1 MDHLDSFGSLPASPA
16 TIYERKRGPRVDQ
29 ERPPR
34 TTHNDKITDFSS
46 PPTIS
51 PSFSPP
57 FLDDMY
63 HDYNMES
70 YGTSYRP
77 WLSVYAPSRLERP
90 ERRPSGILHPVSP
103 DWLGARFSSRLQ
115 YAVEGIDSLVRPV
128 DTSKPAID
136 PSYITNA
143 RARRLKHPSLAS

>member
-1 MDHLDSFGSLPASPA
+1 MLPPGS
-16 TIYERKRGPRVDQ
+16 KGPKGV
-29 ERPPR
+29 
-34 TTHNDKITDFSS
+34 
-46 PPTIS
+46 
-51 PSFSPP
+51 
-57 FLDDMY
+57 
-63 HDYNMES
+63 
-70 YGTSYRP
+70 
-77 WLSVYAPSRLERP
+77 
-90 ERRPSGILHPVSP
+90 RREFIPVSP